1 MLSKVGAFQ
10 MWNTF
15 VKLIIG
21 ILSFTLILQSQIIKV
36 PNNELSSNKRIQGFL
51 FYLENTVNDVKIIL
65 CGKTCKSKYYIP

>member
-21 ILSFTLILQSQIIKV
+21 ILSFTLILQSQIIKF

-51 FYLENTVNDVKIIL
+51 NDI
-65 CGKTCKSKYYIP
+65 TSKCLNKFGI